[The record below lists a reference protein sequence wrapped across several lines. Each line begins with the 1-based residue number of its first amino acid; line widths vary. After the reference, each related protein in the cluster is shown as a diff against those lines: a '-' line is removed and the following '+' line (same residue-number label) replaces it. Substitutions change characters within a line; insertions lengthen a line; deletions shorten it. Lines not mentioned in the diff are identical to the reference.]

1 MRKALVPALVLAL
14 LAATA
19 TAGAVNTPGRTQV
32 RAAPITDL
40 ALTHASTAFVVGAT
54 SRDCDHVEMWNPDRK
69 GTWRFGRPRRCGD
82 ATSTGS
88 GIWDLAAAS
97 KRVLWIQYTG
107 GNIREWSLLTATT
120 TRKTPRLLRFVA
132 RDVGAPPPIVLGQ
145 GVPEGIPYAV
155 DRQVTFLGD
164 DGATVFRWTAPTN
177 VVGLD
182 AGSSWGAGG
191 ARVAALL
198 DDGSLVLLSGA
209 GEVVR
214 TLEFAPGSVRAFQLA
229 GVGPVVQVGNEVER
243 TGAFDDTALLP
254 HGALMLGYRQGLV
267 MYRLG
272 RTVFTQSVRTG
283 ARNQLLPRF
292 PTDRVLAALDNHG
305 LAWATGRSVHWKCA
319 VCVEFGS

>member
-1 MRKALVPALVLAL
+1 MRKALLSALVLAL
-14 LAATA
+14 LTATA
-19 TAGAVNTPGRTQV
+19 TAGAVNAPGRTQT

-40 ALTHASTAFVVGAT
+40 ALTHASIAFVVGAT
-54 SRDCDHVEMWNPDRK
+54 RRDCDHVELWNPDRK
-69 GTWRFGRPRRCGD
+69 GTWRFGRPRPCGD

-88 GIWDLAAAS
+88 GIWDVGAATR
-97 KRVLWIQYTG
+97 RVLWIRYTG

-132 RDVGAPPPIVLGQ
+132 RDVDAPPPIVLGQ

-164 DGATVFRWTAPTN
+164 NGVAVFRWTAPTS

-198 DDGSLVLLSGA
+198 DDGSLVLLSGT
-209 GEVVR
+209 GQVLR

-229 GVGPVVQVGNEVER
+229 GVGPVVQVGREVQR
-243 TGAFDDTALLP
+243 SGAFDDTALLP
-254 HGALMLGYRQGLV
+254 PGALMLGYRQGRI

-272 RTVFTQSVRTG
+272 RTVFTQGFRAG
-283 ARNQLLPRF
+283 DRAQLLPRF
-292 PTDRVLAALDNHG
+292 PTNRVLVALDNHG

-319 VCVEFGS
+319 VCIDYG